1 MKNKSLI
8 PTESLMNKILVIR
21 NQKVIL
27 DRDLAILYG
36 VETRALKQ
44 AVIRNEKRFPSDF
57 MFLLNNKEIGKMVS
71 QNVIP
76 SKSYFGGANPM
87 AFTEQ
92 GVAMLSSVL
101 KSERAIEVNILIM
114 RAFVKLREII
124 YTHKKVADKL
134 KELENKFK
142 DHDDQ
147 ITQIIQV
154 INQLMTP
161 PDPPKKKI
169 GFTLD

>member
-1 MKNKSLI
+1 MTAKLVI
-8 PTESLMNKILVIR
+8 PVENAIDKILIIR

-27 DRDLAILYG
+27 DRDLALLYK

-44 AVIRNEKRFPSDF
+44 AVKRNIKRFPSDF
-57 MFLLNNKEIGKMVS
+57 MFVLIKKEIDLLVS

-76 SKSYFGGANPM
+76 SKSYLGGANPM

-124 YTHKKVADKL
+124 STHKKVEEKLKAIENKL
-134 KELENKFK
+134 KE
-142 DHDDQ
+142 HDDQ
-147 ITQIIQV
+147 IVQIIQV
-154 INQLMTP
+154 INQLITP
-161 PDPPKKKI
+161 PASPKKKI
-169 GFTLD
+169 GFSID